1 MNGAA
6 IGANATLL
14 PGICIGEGA
23 LVAAGA
29 IVTRDV
35 PARKLAI
42 GTPAKIA
49 DLPRKMI
56 RKYPKNDHSLFL
68 IFLGRKEKFNE
79 L

>member
-35 PARKLAI
+35 PAQKLAI
-42 GTPAKIA
+42 GAPAKIA
-49 DLPRKMI
+49 DLPRKMV
-56 RKYPKNDHSLFL
+56 RK
-68 IFLGRKEKFNE
+68 
-79 L
+79 